1 MLEREENDKIVLIRA
16 PSSNIDK
23 FALIKIEGKQQ
34 MYERIILIIIFIKYY
49 YHLTNLNLI

>member
-34 MYERIILIIIFIKYY
+34 MYERIILIIIFIKY
-49 YHLTNLNLI
+49 